1 MKYHGLL
8 LFMVKSMVHHLKSC
22 TFLTNLLVKYTLL
35 QLCKFR
41 LPTELAASMLD
52 CFLYI
57 GK

>member
-52 CFLYI
+52 LYI
-57 GK
+57 